1 MSPLGIV
8 GFSAVALVVV
18 GWLVISFT
26 APSPRRTILE
36 WLSSCALY
44 VALLSLFVNLVLRAQ
59 QDGHNVAAVALG
71 FLVALFGTGLLIA
84 IVQLLKSFGGPRQSG
99 VSATH

>member
-1 MSPLGIV
+1 MSMLSSV
-8 GFSAVALVVV
+8 GFSALALIVV

-59 QDGHNVAAVALG
+59 QDVHNFAAVALG

-84 IVQLLKSFGGPRQSG
+84 LVQLVRSFGGPRKAEA
-99 VSATH
+99 SATH